1 MLENLPFEIPSS
13 WSWARISHIAQVV
26 SGKPYQEVDDG
37 YLYVKVSDMNLP
49 ENFSHIK
56 KSTHFCNANENDL
69 LKAPCIIFPKRGGAI
84 ATNKK
89 RIVENIKI
97 CIDLNTMALIP
108 DDARFI
114 DYLHR
119 WFSLIDLYSFSDGS
133 SIPQINNSDIYPLLI
148 PIPPYIEQIRICNRI
163 QQIFDSIK
171 DEV

>member
-1 MLENLPFEIPSS
+1 
-13 WSWARISHIAQVV
+13 
-26 SGKPYQEVDDG
+26 
-37 YLYVKVSDMNLP
+37 MNLP
-49 ENFSHIK
+49 ENLTHIQ
-56 KSTHFCNANENDL
+56 KSSHFCNANQSDL

-114 DYLHR
+114 DYLYR

-148 PIPPYIEQIRICNRI
+148 PIPPYNEQIRICERI
-163 QQIFDSIK
+163 KQIFGSIK

>member
-13 WSWARISHIAQVV
+13 WSWARISHIAQLV

-49 ENFSHIK
+49 ENLTHIK
-56 KSTHFCNANENDL
+56 KSTHYCTANESDL

-114 DYLHR
+114 NYLYR

-148 PIPPYIEQIRICNRI
+148 PIPPYNEQIRICTLI
-163 QQIFDSIK
+163 KQIVDSIK